1 MKTLYKRN
9 AFTLVELLVV
19 IAIIGILIA
28 MLLPAVQAV
37 REAARN
43 TQCKN
48 NIRQIALAAVN
59 YESGLMKFP
68 PGMLELIDGVSENDT
83 NGRAQEVG
91 VLAHLLPFIEANN
104 LANLIDPALLN
115 VDSYANDGTGVGNWA
130 EFDMAG
136 EANSR
141 FASIHQVPSFECPSD
156 EPTDG
161 ILLAIGT
168 FGNDDESF
176 DVQYVTTLRAA
187 LITDHGDAD
196 IGTTN
201 YVGVAGAVG
210 DIEFRGRATTLWA
223 AHAGVFSN
231 RSETTFGSIA
241 DGASNTFL
249 FGEVASNRISR
260 WPTAGTAVSYAWMAN
275 IIIPMN
281 HWGGDILDR
290 EQILTYRSNHLGTV
304 NFANA
309 DGSVRSAPIT
319 ADLTAMRNLSAMAD
333 GQINVTI
340 N

>member
-1 MKTLYKRN
+1 MNSSKRN

-68 PGMLELIDGVSENDT
+68 PGMLEWIDGVSENST

-91 VLAHLLPFIEANN
+91 VLAHLLPFMEANN
-104 LANLIDPALLN
+104 LADLIDPTLLN
-115 VDSYANDGTGVGNWA
+115 VNSYANDGTGVGNWA

-141 FASIHQVPSFECPSD
+141 FASIHQVPSLECPSD
-156 EPTDG
+156 EAMDG
-161 ILLAIGT
+161 ILLSIGT
-168 FGNDDESF
+168 FGNDSVSF
-176 DVQYVTTLRAA
+176 EVQYVSVLRAA

-210 DIEFRGRATTLWA
+210 QVDFNAGTTLWA
-223 AHAGVFSN
+223 NHAGVFSN
-231 RSETTFGSIA
+231 RSETTFGNIA
-241 DGASNTFL
+241 DGLSNTFL

-260 WPTAGTAVSYAWMAN
+260 WPTSGSAVSYAWRGN

-319 ADLTAMRNLSAMAD
+319 ADLSAMRNLSALAD

-340 N
+340 H